1 MITFFP
7 HALST
12 LQKVIAGKGRTIS
25 RANYG
30 FLNASKK
37 QTKLTNSQFEEL
49 GRLSIAFEI

>member
-12 LQKVIAGKGRTIS
+12 QQKVIAGKGQTIS
-25 RANYG
+25 EGNYG

-37 QTKLTNSQFEEL
+37 
-49 GRLSIAFEI
+49 